1 MTPSTAVSSSD
12 SASEAS
18 ARCAE
23 LHPNAIG
30 IKIAANPSREE
41 GTMSAFAYGRLS
53 RDLNR
58 SALDAMRATSPDG
71 EKAAALAE
79 RIAALVPAD
88 VLLVS
93 GLIMSV
99 STETKDDGSTVV
111 TNPDL
116 LRWSVPV
123 LVGLGI
129 VLFLIGKLPK
139 WDWGWDFVRA
149 LIPAGAYFA
158 WALLSGTNGIVL
170 WERFGSLTGGWEL
183 LVAGPLAVILIGLAV
198 RLSPTE

>member
-1 MTPSTAVSSSD
+1 
-12 SASEAS
+12 
-18 ARCAE
+18 
-23 LHPNAIG
+23 
-30 IKIAANPSREE
+30 
-41 GTMSAFAYGRLS
+41 MSAFAYGRLS
-53 RDLNR
+53 RDLNK
-58 SALDAMRATSPDG
+58 STLDAMRATNADG

-123 LVGLGI
+123 LLGLGI
-129 VLFLIGKLPK
+129 VLFLVGQLPK
-139 WDWGWDFVRA
+139 WDWSWISFV
-149 LIPAGAYFA
+149 P
-158 WALLSGTNGIVL
+158 
-170 WERFGSLTGGWEL
+170 
-183 LVAGPLAVILIGLAV
+183 
-198 RLSPTE
+198 LSPPAPTSPGPFFPVPTGSFSGNASPS